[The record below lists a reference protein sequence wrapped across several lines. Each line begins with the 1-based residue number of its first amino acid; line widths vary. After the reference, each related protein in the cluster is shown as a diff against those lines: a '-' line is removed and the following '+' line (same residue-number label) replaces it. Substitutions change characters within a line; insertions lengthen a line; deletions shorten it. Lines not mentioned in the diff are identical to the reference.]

1 MRIALLF
8 LLLASAISAQSF
20 DVASLRRSPHR
31 ISDSDARSTGAI
43 PTGRTSGRLSYVHV
57 SVAALIAAAYDVAA
71 DQVSG
76 PSWLRHDHYDVNA
89 TFPSETPRAG
99 IAVMLQHLL
108 ADRFHLAVRE
118 ETKPRKGFTLV
129 RAGKFPPKIQEA
141 TAAEESGFQTNFSS
155 VSFRNVTMD
164 AFAHFLSTSLRRPV
178 VDETGLIAHYD
189 IRLDASMAE
198 IRTGEFRSPLSR
210 IGFRLQ
216 GRTLPDRLIV
226 VEKINRAPGDD

>member
-1 MRIALLF
+1 MRIALVF
-8 LLLASAISAQSF
+8 LIASAIYAQSF

-43 PTGRTSGRLSYVHV
+43 PTGGSSGRLSYVHV
-57 SVAALIAAAYDVAA
+57 SVAAVVAAAYDVAA

-76 PSWLRHDHYDVNA
+76 PSWLRDDHYDVTA
-89 TFPSETPRAG
+89 TFPPETSRAD

-108 ADRFHLAVRE
+108 AERFHLAVRE
-118 ETKPRKGFTLV
+118 ETKPRKGFALI
-129 RAGKFPPKIQEA
+129 RAGKLSPKIQEA
-141 TAAEESGFQTNFSS
+141 KAADEASVQTNFSS

-178 VDETGLIAHYD
+178 VDETGLSAHYN

-198 IRTGEFRSPLSR
+198 IRTGEFRAPLSR

>member
-1 MRIALLF
+1 MRIALVF
-8 LLLASAISAQSF
+8 LLASAISAQSF
-20 DVASLRRSPHR
+20 DAASLRRSPHR

-57 SVAALIAAAYDVAA
+57 SVAALIAVAYDVAA

-76 PSWLRHDHYDVNA
+76 PSWLRDDHYDVNA
-89 TFPSETPRAG
+89 TFPSETPRAA

-118 ETKPRKGFTLV
+118 ETKPRKGFALV

-141 TAAEESGFQTNFSS
+141 KAGEGTGIQTNFSN

-178 VDETGLIAHYD
+178 VDETGLSAHYN

-198 IRTGEFRSPLSR
+198 IRTGEFRAPLSR

-226 VEKINRAPGDD
+226 VEKINRSPDDD